1 MSEADASHD
10 ALTRS
15 QGETRA
21 SFENRALLYRHLFD
35 VLAEEFGRDRAAVL
49 LKRAIRRRGLEIG
62 AAYRDAVEAGDLA
75 EVARLF
81 CATSPCAGA
90 LFEPELVS
98 LEGGT
103 LVLRMSACP
112 LVDAW
117 RASGLPESEVDLMCE
132 VAADVDFGTFE
143 GAGLELTFVER
154 AGQPGCERC
163 TLELTRR

>member
-1 MSEADASHD
+1 MTEADPSDD
-10 ALTRS
+10 ALLRS
-15 QGETRA
+15 RSETRA
-21 SFENRALLYRHLFD
+21 SFENRALLYRHLFE
-35 VLAEEFGRDRAAVL
+35 VLAGEFGRERAAGL
-49 LKRAIRRRGLEIG
+49 MKRAIRRRGVEIG

-75 EVARLF
+75 EVARVF
-81 CATSPCAGA
+81 CTTSPCAGA

-98 LEGGT
+98 LDGDT

-117 RASGLPESEVDLMCE
+117 RTAGLPESEIDLMCE
-132 VAADVDFGTFE
+132 IAADIDFGTFE

-154 AGQPGCERC
+154 AGQPGCDRC

>member
-1 MSEADASHD
+1 MSDADASND

-15 QGETRA
+15 RGETRA

-35 VLAEEFGRDRAAVL
+35 VLAEEFGSDRAAVL
-49 LKRAIRRRGLEIG
+49 MKRAIRRRGVEIG
-62 AAYRDAVEAGDLA
+62 TAYHDAVEAGELA
-75 EVARLF
+75 EVARYF

-98 LEGGT
+98 LEDDV
-103 LVLRMSACP
+103 LVLRMSSCP

-132 VAADVDFGTFE
+132 IAADVDFGTFE
-143 GAGLELTFVER
+143 GAGLELTFIER
-154 AGQPGCERC
+154 AGQPECERC
-163 TLELTRR
+163 TLELRLR